1 MKLTRSEMDADDL
14 VQIAFQKLWENHAKL
29 EMVVAKSWLFKTA
42 YRAMIDAFRKDKRNR
57 DYIKTQEEVAEYS
70 QESYENRDLIHRAF
84 EELTEEQKNLIMLRD
99 YEGYSYN
106 EICEITGL
114 TLSNV
119 KIILFRSR
127 KILKAKLEKWVVNE

>member
-1 MKLTRSEMDADDL
+1 MKLTSSEMDADDL
-14 VQIAFQKLWENHAKL
+14 VQIAFQKLWENHDKL
-29 EMVVAKSWLFKTA
+29 EMVVAKSWLYKTA
-42 YRAMIDAFRKDKRNR
+42 YRSMIDAFRKDKRNR
-57 DYIKTQEEVAEYS
+57 EYIKSQQGDVEYS
-70 QESYENRDLIHRAF
+70 QTRYENRDLIHRAF

-119 KIILFRSR
+119 KIILFRTR
-127 KILKAKLEKWVVNE
+127 KLLKAKLEKWVVNE